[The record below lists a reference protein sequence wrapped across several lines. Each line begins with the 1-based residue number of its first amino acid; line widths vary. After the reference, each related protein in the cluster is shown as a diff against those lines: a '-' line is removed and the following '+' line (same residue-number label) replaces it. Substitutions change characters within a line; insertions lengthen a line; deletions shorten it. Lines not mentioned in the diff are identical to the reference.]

1 MKTLQQQ
8 YNLIKEGKGDKSFFI
23 RQALRQFP
31 EWITVNNTFE
41 QTVSI
46 LKGKSII
53 SEGAGGVVTNSEK
66 KDWFKIFEAEVKA
79 MAKETNNELVDLETE
94 GFDYKNEKDI
104 DNLYGQAFLLGYVAE
119 MCDPKNSEKT
129 VSQIK
134 EMVAKNMAKDRNFY
148 TKTAMFGMKG
158 LEGKQLDTP
167 KEPKGKF
174 ASSGMEEV
182 KLKEDMIKLTDLLN
196 ENLSGYINVQP
207 INIPTYSLNEENN
220 EEEEDRMRDAEKDD
234 AAHIEDLEKDMEDDK
249 KKDDKIK
256 KEDLSSRLKE
266 IESAGNVAAL
276 EAKMNAIDEEVIA
289 REGKLSMVAENDA
302 IAEFINPARIKEINR
317 EIKELKK
324 AREKYGKM
332 YEKMCGKSYTKQVV
346 DETEDYEY

>member
-8 YNLIKEGKGDKSFFI
+8 YNLIKEGKGDKNFFM

-31 EWITVNNTFE
+31 EFVTVNNTFD
-41 QTVSI
+41 QTVTI

-53 SEGAGGVVTNSEK
+53 SEGVGGVVTAGR

-79 MAKETNNELVDLETE
+79 EMKETDKEIVDLETE

-167 KEPKGKF
+167 KDPTGKHK
-174 ASSGMEEV
+174 SSG
-182 KLKEDMIKLTDLLN
+182 
-196 ENLSGYINVQP
+196 Y
-207 INIPTYSLNEENN
+207 
-220 EEEEDRMRDAEKDD
+220 
-234 AAHIEDLEKDMEDDK
+234 
-249 KKDDKIK
+249 
-256 KEDLSSRLKE
+256 
-266 IESAGNVAAL
+266 GN
-276 EAKMNAIDEEVIA
+276 M
-289 REGKLSMVAENDA
+289 
-302 IAEFINPARIKEINR
+302 
-317 EIKELKK
+317 
-324 AREKYGKM
+324 
-332 YEKMCGKSYTKQVV
+332 
-346 DETEDYEY
+346 